1 MVCDPESYVKEEVK
15 LLFKQNFLNYL
26 NRFILAFVYSFTF
39 IYVLLPKVKKIVSR
53 IIVNLS
59 YIHCLVAR
67 KSAESQCEV

>member
-39 IYVLLPKVKKIVSR
+39 IYVLLPKVKKNCVKNYS
-53 IIVNLS
+53 
-59 YIHCLVAR
+59 
-67 KSAESQCEV
+67 